1 MKKLFTLFAALTVF
15 AWAFAGDIIV
25 TRDAKKI
32 DAKILEVSKSE
43 IKYKEIDNLDGPT
56 FILEISE
63 ISSVIYSN
71 GKVQLYESESK
82 KSEQEIEIAEQKV
95 TSNVTETEPQTSTE
109 ITPDIIYTISG
120 DEMKVVVENVKQ
132 GILYYKD
139 IDNIKGET
147 FTISTKEIADVRYA
161 NGVIQT
167 YNMRSATQ
175 KQIIKAEKAAATTA
189 IPDINRVGKRYFLNQ
204 KELNSAELKN
214 YYLKYCPEAYNQ
226 YNKGYRMYVA
236 GDIIL
241 GTGAGL
247 GAGLLIGSF
256 LTKSD
261 GSMALLSV
269 SLVSEVIALGV
280 GLPLTVCGGKKSNNA
295 YDIYK
300 RCQRG
305 TALNMDFGVTGNG
318 VTMSLYF

>member
-1 MKKLFTLFAALTVF
+1 MVQTHLMKNFFLFVALMLS

-25 TRDAKKI
+25 TRDSKKI

-63 ISSVIYSN
+63 ISNIIYDN
-71 GKVQLYESESK
+71 GKVQLYESQPK
-82 KSEQEIEIAEQKV
+82 KSEPE
-95 TSNVTETEPQTSTE
+95 TSTE
-109 ITPDIIYTISG
+109 MTPDIIYTISG